1 MWLDRYAHET
11 VLQSNICHFE
21 PNPPAPSHSCQY
33 SYQYHSALEAEF
45 TLTLDDMS
53 SLFAPLQNYAPEDET
68 RTMIRKMIQ
77 EKEACLDSSRSLL
90 EGARVQ
96 KEIASKVVENLRNQL
111 AEAERVE
118 IVAIHTFEAAKR
130 VVSDIE
136 DTISEHEALLC
147 PIRRLPSDILCQI
160 FECCIADDA
169 YARNMRAPIRI
180 SSVCRTWRL
189 VAHSLGSLWRHID
202 FSLWN
207 PSVEGI
213 FASFLERSSYYLNI
227 RITIDYDWDPMSS
240 APFSFTDF
248 QFDRIR
254 TLIIFISSDDPFPQ
268 DWGIILHNL
277 TRLRIYAYLRNAP
290 PILGGHFLLHCQNLE
305 ELELEGVVVSLSDDV
320 LLPRLIRLSW
330 KEDHDDDL
338 TPVFL
343 GRLFESAPYLKSFSI
358 FSTYPVDIGVY
369 LSECNL
375 QHLGELT
382 SLRIECPSSRH
393 AIAPPLWGTSLIPSL
408 QHLTLASANISCLL
422 DSVVHYAETAYFT
435 KMTLE
440 VSPYIVF
447 SLDDGLVERLM
458 VLRRFHNI
466 ETLEVVAERP
476 DKWWPGRNY
485 SEYFINCL
493 CEVLWGCTFR
503 PIFPALRIIRFL
515 RYVGASGNGIIEMVK
530 ARSVAAT
537 LSPEKLVP
545 LESVT
550 FEHCEPLNVDEY
562 HRLKAALGHNS
573 S

>member
-1 MWLDRYAHET
+1 M
-11 VLQSNICHFE
+11 SNLL
-21 PNPPAPSHSCQY
+21 
-33 SYQYHSALEAEF
+33 AL
-45 TLTLDDMS
+45 
-53 SLFAPLQNYAPEDET
+53 LQNYAPEDET
-68 RTMIRKMIQ
+68 RSMIRKMIQ
-77 EKEACLDSSRSLL
+77 EKEECLDSSRSLL

-96 KEIASKVVENLRNQL
+96 KEIASKAVEHLRNQL
-111 AEAERVE
+111 AEAELAE
-118 IVAIHTFEAAKR
+118 IVAIQTFEAARR

-136 DTISEHEALLC
+136 DTIAEQEALLC

-160 FECCIADDA
+160 FECCISDDA
-169 YARNMRAPIRI
+169 YARNMRASIRL

-189 VAHSLGSLWRHID
+189 IAHSLGSLWRHID
-202 FSLWN
+202 FSLWK
-207 PSVEGI
+207 PSVEDI

-227 RITIDYDWDPMSS
+227 RVTIDYDWEPMSS
-240 APFSFTDF
+240 APFSFTDLH
-248 QFDRIR
+248 FDRIR
-254 TLIIFISSDDPFPQ
+254 TLTIFISSGDPFPP

-277 TRLRIYAYLRNAP
+277 TRLRIYAYLRDA

-305 ELELEGVVVSLSDDV
+305 ELELEGVVISLRDDV

-343 GRLFESAPYLKSFSI
+343 GRLFENAPYLKSFSI
-358 FSTYPVDIGVY
+358 FSTYPMDIGVY

-408 QHLTLASANISCLL
+408 QHLTLASTNISCLL
-422 DSVVHYAETAYFT
+422 DSVVYYAETAYFT

-440 VSPYIVF
+440 VSPYISF
-447 SLDDGLVERLM
+447 SPDDGLVERLM
-458 VLRRFHNI
+458 VLRRFHNV

-493 CEVLWGCTFR
+493 CKVLWECTAR

-515 RYVGASGNGIIEMVK
+515 RYVGGSVNVIIEVVK

-550 FEHCEPLNVDEY
+550 FEQCEPLNVDEY
-562 HRLKAALGHNS
+562 HSLKAALGHDS
-573 S
+573 P